1 MEQKDFWF
9 KIEGKIYATD
19 EEDAYNQIH
28 KMAIAGENCERAFY
42 EVDEDKD
49 EKEETEQ

>member
-19 EEDAYNQIH
+19 EEDAYNQLRE
-28 KMAIAGENCERAFY
+28 MAIVGENCERASFNA
-42 EVDEDKD
+42 EEDK
-49 EKEETEQ
+49 EQ